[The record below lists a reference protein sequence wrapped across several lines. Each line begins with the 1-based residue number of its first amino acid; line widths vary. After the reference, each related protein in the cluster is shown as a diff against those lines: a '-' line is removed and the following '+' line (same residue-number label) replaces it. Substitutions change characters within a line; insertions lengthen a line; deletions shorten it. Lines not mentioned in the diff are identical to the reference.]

1 MAAPLIFQPLVKYA
15 VFNGRSRRSE
25 FWLFV
30 LSQYVLFGILGYI
43 VFLFMP
49 PLPIAAKTTPEAM
62 MSWMMHLFQGMSI
75 LNIVQLGLLLPNL
88 AVTVR
93 RLHDSNRSGWWM
105 LMPYGVMFA
114 SFILIGISIAVMAA
128 TQGHQQPQNPAAAII
143 AIVLLYLLML
153 GGFVTLLIFLVLD
166 GTPGPNRF
174 GPDPK
179 GRGNIDV
186 F

>member
-15 VFNGRSRRSE
+15 VFTGRSRRSE

-30 LSQYVLFGILGYI
+30 LSQYILFGILEYI
-43 VFLFMP
+43 AFLFVPPMP
-49 PLPIAAKTTPEAM
+49 IGPQVNPEAM
-62 MSWMMHLFQGMSI
+62 LPWMMHIFQALSF
-75 LNIVQLGLLLPNL
+75 LNILQLALLLPNL

-93 RLHDSNRSGWWM
+93 RLHDSNRSGWWI

-114 SFILIGISIAVMAA
+114 AFIVFGVSMAIMAA
-128 TQGHQQPQNPAAAII
+128 GQGHQAHPVAGII
-143 AIVLLYLLML
+143 GFILLFLLMI

-166 GTPGPNRF
+166 GTPGSNRF